1 MRLASL
7 LLVPLVLLAPGAAS
21 AQPCNEPLATLFE
34 RVSPAVVSIQVTKI
48 NKAKPQR
55 RFETVVGSGVVIER
69 DGQIL
74 TNAHVVDGAAS
85 LSVTL
90 DSGTKVP
97 ARILGLDTLLDLALI
112 KIDTATSL
120 PAARLDLD
128 QRQV

>member
-1 MRLASL
+1 MRPAAL

-21 AQPCNEPLATLFE
+21 AQPCTEPLATLFE
-34 RVSPAVVSIQVTKI
+34 RVSPAVVSIQTTKI
-48 NKAKPQR
+48 NKAKPHR

-90 DSGTKVP
+90 EKGERLP
-97 ARILGLDTLLDLALI
+97 ARLI
-112 KIDTATSL
+112 
-120 PAARLDLD
+120 
-128 QRQV
+128 